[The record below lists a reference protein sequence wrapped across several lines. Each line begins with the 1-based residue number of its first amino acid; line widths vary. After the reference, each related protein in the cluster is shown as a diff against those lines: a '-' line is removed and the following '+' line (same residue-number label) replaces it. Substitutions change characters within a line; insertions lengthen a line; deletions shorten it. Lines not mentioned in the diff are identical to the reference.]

1 MSEEIATTSKFQ
13 ELIDSIEELSLDE
26 QELLVEII
34 SHHLIMR
41 GRSELIAEVAEAREA
56 YKKGE
61 FKQGTVADLM
71 KDLEE

>member
-1 MSEEIATTSKFQ
+1 MGATMTATSKFQ

-34 SHHLIMR
+34 SNHLILK

-71 KDLEE
+71 KDMEE

>member
-1 MSEEIATTSKFQ
+1 MSETITATSKFQ
-13 ELIDSIEELSLDE
+13 ELIDTIEELSLDE

-34 SHHLIMR
+34 SHHLLMQR
-41 GRSELIAEVAEAREA
+41 RSELIAEVEEAREA

>member
-1 MSEEIATTSKFQ
+1 MSEVIVANSKFQ
-13 ELIDSIEELSLDE
+13 EIIDSIEELSLDE

-34 SHHLIMR
+34 SNHLVLR
-41 GRSELIAEVAEAREA
+41 RRSELIAEVAEAREA